1 MSAGVAELFARALD
15 LEADDR
21 ERFVAELRARD
32 PAIAAELVRLLARA
46 GDTDSPLD
54 RSPWAAFQP
63 AAEEPAPLPAAI
75 GPYRILREL
84 GRGGMGRVYLAEE
97 TTTDFTRTLALKVID
112 SPFADGDAVRRFRE
126 ELRILSQLE
135 HPGIARFVQGGRSP
149 EGVWYLA
156 LEYVD
161 GIDLLAWSAEREL
174 DVEGRAQL
182 FLAALEP
189 IAYAHGLGVVHR
201 DLKPRHLLVD
211 FQGRPRLLDFGIS
224 KLVEPGGFGQMGG
237 MGDVGASGAST
248 ATRTGRQALTPAYAS
263 PEQYRGEP
271 VTPASDVFSLGV
283 ILFELVA
290 GSRPFAG
297 ATTQHELERQIL
309 ETDTERPSL
318 VARRARGVRATAL
331 DRDLDEICLRAL
343 RKRPGERYADAG
355 QLASDLRRALA
366 GEPIVA
372 RRGGRRYRAAR
383 FVARHRT
390 HLALAGALGLAVFA
404 GAVAFDARRDA
415 RPQPAPEPLAAPS
428 FLLRT
433 APPSAEVER
442 ELARRPGDLATAAM
456 LVRALIREGRIPEAE
471 VAIGRLRQLPGA
483 GADPVADYVDGLI
496 ATAKGETQRALASTT
511 RGLERALATGRGDLV
526 PLLRLGRARSL
537 SDLGR
542 TDESLAETRAA
553 RREAERAGDDVATA
567 VALNDLAVSALAA
580 GRFEAGE
587 KLLALALPVARRAGD
602 AARLAFI
609 EFNLGTAAHL
619 RGRPDLGEERVREA
633 IGLFDKVGNR
643 RRVAISRVALVEILW
658 DRGATAEARAMLDA
672 ALAVLREVEDHH
684 SIASALA
691 LRARIE
697 LESGDLAAAEGALAP
712 IEKSAQ
718 ASGTPARLMLVADLR
733 GRLAAARGRFD
744 EALRSLDAARKLAD
758 EFGDAES
765 VVDETLTA
773 ARVELAAAHATRGAH
788 GDRTERAA
796 QRLAALGTTV
806 AGGADTNPRF
816 ALALLEARI
825 ALAHGRVGE
834 ARRRIDELGD
844 AASSPSLER
853 RLGFLPVRGALLAAE
868 GRVDD
873 ARSDLE
879 AGIAVA
885 KSGGRL
891 VTELELELELAALE
905 LQAGDAGSARTTA
918 AEVAERSVALG
929 LTALAQTAS
938 DLRVGTSRGS
948 SQ

>member
-1 MSAGVAELFARALD
+1 MSAELAELFGRALE
-15 LEADDR
+15 LEGDER
-21 ERFVAELRARD
+21 ERLVAEVRARD
-32 PAIAAELVRLLARA
+32 PETAAELVRLLARVA
-46 GDTDSPLD
+46 DADSPLD
-54 RSPWAAFQP
+54 RSPWAGFQP
-63 AAEEPAPLPAAI
+63 PAEEPAPLPAAI

-97 TTTDFTRTLALKVID
+97 VTADYTRTLALKVID
-112 SPFADGDAVRRFRE
+112 SPFADGDAVRRFRD

-161 GIDLLAWSAEREL
+161 GIDLLTWSLEREL
-174 DVEGRAQL
+174 DIEGRARL

-211 FQGRPRLLDFGIS
+211 FEGRPRLLDFGIS
-224 KLVEPGGFGQMGG
+224 KLVEPGGFGRMGG
-237 MGDVGASGAST
+237 VGAAT
-248 ATRTGRQALTPAYAS
+248 ATRTSRQALTPAYAS
-263 PEQYRGEP
+263 PEQFRGEA

-283 ILFELVA
+283 ILFELLA

-297 ATTQHELERQIL
+297 ATTQHELERRVL
-309 ETDTERPSL
+309 ESDTERPSL
-318 VARRARGVRATAL
+318 VARRREAGGDSSRARRAGRARGARATAL

-343 RKRPGERYADAG
+343 RKRPGERYADAEE
-355 QLASDLRRALA
+355 LAADLRRALA
-366 GEPIVA
+366 GEPVVA

-390 HLALAGALGLAVFA
+390 RLALAGALAVALVA
-404 GAVAFDARRDA
+404 GVVAFDARRA
-415 RPQPAPEPLAAPS
+415 AKPRPAPEPLAAPS

-442 ELARRPGDLATAAM
+442 QLARRPGDLATAAM

-483 GADPVADYVDGLI
+483 AADPVADYVDGLI

-511 RGLERALATGRGDLV
+511 RGLERALASGRGDLV

-542 TDESLAETRAA
+542 TEESLAETRGA

-567 VALNDLAVSALAA
+567 VALNDLAVSALAS
-580 GRFEAGE
+580 GRFVAGE

-602 AARLAFI
+602 DARLAFI

-633 IGLFDKVGNR
+633 IRLFDKVGNR

-658 DRGATAEARAMLDA
+658 DRGASAEARTMLDA
-672 ALAVLREVEDHH
+672 ALAVLREVEDHY

-691 LRARIE
+691 LRARID
-697 LESGDLAAAEGALAP
+697 LESGDLSAVDDALAP
-712 IEKSAQ
+712 IEQSAQ
-718 ASGTPARLMLVADLR
+718 ASGTPARLILAADLR
-733 GRLAAARGRFD
+733 GRLAAVRGHFD
-744 EALRSLDAARKLAD
+744 EALRELDTARRLAD
-758 EFGDAES
+758 EFGDREV
-765 VVDETLTA
+765 VVDETLAST
-773 ARVELAAAHATRGAH
+773 RVELSRHRV
-788 GDRTERAA
+788 ESAA
-796 QRLAALGTTV
+796 QRLAALGTTG

-816 ALALLEARI
+816 ALALLHI
-825 ALAHGRVGE
+825 
-834 ARRRIDELGD
+834 RIDLAQDRVAAARSQVDALGESAD
-844 AASSPSLER
+844 APSLER
-853 RLGFLPVRGALLAAE
+853 RLGLLPVRAALLAAE
-868 GRVDD
+868 GRLDA

-879 AGIAVA
+879 AGIAA
-885 KSGGRL
+885 ATSAGRL
-891 VTELELELELAALE
+891 VTGLELQLALAALE
-905 LQAGDAGSARTTA
+905 LQAGDAGRARTTA

-929 LTALAQTAS
+929 LTALAQTAN
-938 DLRVGTSRGS
+938 DLRVGTSRGP